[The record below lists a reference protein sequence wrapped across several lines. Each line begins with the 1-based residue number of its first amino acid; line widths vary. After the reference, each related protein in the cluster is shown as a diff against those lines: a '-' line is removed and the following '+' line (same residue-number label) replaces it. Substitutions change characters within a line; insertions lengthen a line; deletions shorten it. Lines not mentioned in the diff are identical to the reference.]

1 MRFFYKIN
9 KYSVQQLQYQCGYT
23 VQEALER
30 SINHANL
37 LRFKYKGKNY
47 ASFRECCKELGIPEC
62 TVRRCMRE
70 TGRSKTVALN
80 YCLKKAENR
89 AGNQKVYNPS
99 PFIYK
104 GKKYD
109 SFVKCCWNYNLE
121 ADKVR
126 QKCIAE
132 DISLAEALNYYLI
145 QHPVRRK
152 NDYDSTICHKSIAEQ
167 CRQYG
172 IKYYD
177 VYNYSS
183 RYNCSK
189 EEAIKHCLELK
200 QN

>member
-1 MRFFYKIN
+1 MHCETLYERNRKI
-9 KYSVQQLQYQCGYT
+9 
-23 VQEALER
+23 
-30 SINHANL
+30 
-37 LRFKYKGKNY
+37 
-47 ASFRECCKELGIPEC
+47 
-62 TVRRCMRE
+62 
-70 TGRSKTVALN
+70 KTVALN

-99 PFIYK
+99 PFFYK

-152 NDYDSTICHKSIAEQ
+152 NDYDSTI
-167 CRQYG
+167 
-172 IKYYD
+172 
-177 VYNYSS
+177 
-183 RYNCSK
+183 
-189 EEAIKHCLELK
+189 AISPL
-200 QN
+200 QNSADSTE